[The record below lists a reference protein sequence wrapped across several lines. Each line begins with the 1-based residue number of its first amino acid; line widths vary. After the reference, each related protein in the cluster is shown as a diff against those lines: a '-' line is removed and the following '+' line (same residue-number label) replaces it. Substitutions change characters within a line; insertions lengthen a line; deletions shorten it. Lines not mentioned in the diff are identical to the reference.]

1 MPALL
6 LLPLLLP
13 LGLALG
19 AWVVWRL
26 VLTRPALPPPRAAPP
41 LPAPAEEPPPAE
53 PPPAVLRYPQRLERL
68 EGELVEAHRVTQQ
81 QLQHLSL
88 RGAELAAK
96 VGREELAAR
105 YAADVAALDRRA
117 AALRR
122 AMGTVWRT
130 RSILLIRARLAL
142 AARPRPDLEGLPE
155 PGGLRPAQLDAA
167 LARTERAAL
176 DLRRFVTLLDTTQ
189 RALPGELPAP
199 PLSAEVLPEQRA
211 AVDQELAEAQAVL
224 TRLHARLDRLADA
237 LDYSAD
243 RLRTQKLVAA
253 APLQLDLEPAAG
265 HLLEEVGEALAQL
278 TALSEAGERRL
289 DSGADALA
297 ADIGPLERLALDAQA
312 EADAGLELERLLRR
326 ADTGPLD
333 SGR

>member
-253 APLQLDLEPAAG
+253 APLQLDLEPG
-265 HLLEEVGEALAQL
+265 
-278 TALSEAGERRL
+278 
-289 DSGADALA
+289 
-297 ADIGPLERLALDAQA
+297 
-312 EADAGLELERLLRR
+312 
-326 ADTGPLD
+326 
-333 SGR
+333 